1 MENFSV
7 TLNIDGLASTAA
19 LGEAIANS
27 VSAGTTL
34 GLVGTLGA
42 GKTNLSQAIA
52 AACGVP
58 ASAATSP
65 TFVLCQVYHADR
77 TIYHLDAYRI
87 TDDDEFIELGVEEMF
102 ASDALTLVEWADR
115 VESVMPRDRITIQI
129 EISGSQSRRV
139 TLTASGD
146 QEATLLAIQS
156 AWQSKLSS

>member
-1 MENFSV
+1 MQNFSV
-7 TLNIDGLASTAA
+7 TLSIDGLASTAA

-52 AACGVP
+52 VACGVP

-115 VESVMPRDRITIQI
+115 VESVLPRDRITIQI
-129 EISGSQSRRV
+129 EISGTQTRRV
-139 TLTASGD
+139 TLTSAVD
-146 QEATLLAIQS
+146 QKATLLAIQA
-156 AWQSKLSS
+156 AWQSKLST